1 MKIVSINRA
10 AVNHVDITQFDESHA
25 REVLKFH
32 STFPQYA
39 PTPLHSLKNLA
50 RSIGIKNLL
59 IKDESYRFGLNAF
72 KVLGSSYAVARILS
86 ARLQSRLQSFAELIA
101 GRLEPHSMTFAT
113 TTDGNHG
120 RGLAWTANQL
130 RQNSVVY
137 MPRGTKSER
146 LENIRRENSDASIV
160 DMNYDD
166 AVRFMRRQSEAN
178 GWILVQDTTLPGYV
192 GVPRLIMQG
201 YLTMALETYRQ
212 LPEKPT
218 HIFLQAGVGSM
229 AGAVSAFFANVYGES
244 RPRVIV
250 VEPNDADCIYQTALA
265 NDGALHST
273 KGALNT
279 MMAGLACGE
288 PCSIAWELLSATADF
303 ALTCGDEI
311 SANGMSILAH
321 PRGNDDKIISGESGA
336 VSAGLTFE
344 LMTDENYSA
353 IRDKLGLNE
362 NSVVLCFSTE
372 GCI

>member
-1 MKIVSINRA
+1 MKIVSIRKS
-10 AVNHVDITQFDESHA
+10 AVNHVDITQFDEPHA

-86 ARLQSRLQSFAELIA
+86 DRLQSRLLSFAELID

-137 MPRGTKSER
+137 MPRGTRSER

-166 AVRFMRRQSEAN
+166 AVRFTRRQSEAHD
-178 GWILVQDTTLPGYV
+178 WILVQDTTLPGYV
-192 GVPRLIMQG
+192 EIPRLIMQG

-250 VEPNDADCIYQTALA
+250 VEPDDADCIY
-265 NDGALHST
+265 HSRRKT
-273 KGALNT
+273 PHFN
-279 MMAGLACGE
+279 AG
-288 PCSIAWELLSATADF
+288 DV
-303 ALTCGDEI
+303 
-311 SANGMSILAH
+311 
-321 PRGNDDKIISGESGA
+321 R
-336 VSAGLTFE
+336 
-344 LMTDENYSA
+344 
-353 IRDKLGLNE
+353 R
-362 NSVVLCFSTE
+362 NS
-372 GCI
+372 